1 MKTKTSHFLRA
12 GALVPTLLAAG
23 LFGGCGSG
31 ADAASGSTAAG
42 ADADVAGT
50 APAQSSPATAA
61 VDRPQPAADFEGTM
75 QQVIISLGPDAI
87 RSVAGSNDLA
97 TVLALSP
104 DKVIEAVHSGAIE
117 ADSIQ
122 KSILEIDGRM
132 ARLQVEGDASYT
144 ILDGEQLAAYV
155 VDTESRMIIT
165 MDPAKL
171 AAAAAARGQDTTL
184 VDSDVE
190 TVGKREIRGFD
201 AVGHRF
207 EFMGDNIATAWLSEE
222 LESQIGP
229 IFDVL
234 RDVNPL
240 GRIDVGDG
248 APVRTVMVNRKTL
261 ASGGG
266 FMPAY
271 TITEFYDLQAGDVA
285 DGRFGLPDGYQRM
298 GMADLGR
305 GAP

>member
-1 MKTKTSHFLRA
+1 MKTKMSHTLRA
-12 GALVPTLLAAG
+12 GALLPTLLAAG
-23 LFGGCGSG
+23 LLAGCGG
-31 ADAASGSTAAG
+31 GTDVASGSTDAEPVAEAA
-42 ADADVAGT
+42 T
-50 APAQSSPATAA
+50 NAPAQSSPATVAA
-61 VDRPQPAADFEGTM
+61 DRPRPAADFEGTM
-75 QQVIISLGPDAI
+75 QQVIISLGSDAI
-87 RSVAGSNDLA
+87 RAVAGSNDLA

-132 ARLQVEGDASYT
+132 GRLQTEGDASYT
-144 ILDGEQLAAYV
+144 ILDGEQLAAHV
-155 VDTESRMIIT
+155 VDTENRMIIT

-171 AAAAAARGQDTTL
+171 AAAAAARGQDTTPMG
-184 VDSDVE
+184 SEVE

-207 EFMGDNIATAWLSEE
+207 EFMGDNIATVWLSQE
-222 LESQIGP
+222 LESQTGP

-240 GRIDVGDG
+240 GRMDVGDG
-248 APVRTVMVNRKTL
+248 APVRAVMVNRKTL
-261 ASGGG
+261 ASGSG

-271 TITEFYDLQAGDVA
+271 TVTEFYDLQAGDVA
-285 DGRFGLPDGYQRM
+285 DGRFDLPDGYQRM